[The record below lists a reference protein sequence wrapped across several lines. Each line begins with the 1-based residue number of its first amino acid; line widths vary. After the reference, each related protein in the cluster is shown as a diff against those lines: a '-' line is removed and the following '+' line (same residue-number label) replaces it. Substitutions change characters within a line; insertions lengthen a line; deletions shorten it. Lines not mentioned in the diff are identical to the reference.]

1 MVPRVMSSQF
11 LPRVH
16 RPGSA
21 SNGLQLMAIGGV
33 LHALLAVG
41 VRILAGA
48 PTALWD
54 PYMLWA
60 LLGGFVVG
68 ACFTGLYVRAGLLLP
83 GVVALS
89 LLAIGGA
96 LTYNA
101 YASLNGAAPSFAWT
115 PMTVYVTFWPLIL
128 AVVLL
133 VGGGEW
139 LGRRA
144 WHHLL

>member
-1 MVPRVMSSQF
+1 MSSQF
-11 LPRVH
+11 LPRIH
-16 RPGSA
+16 RPQSA
-21 SNGLQLMAIGGV
+21 SKGFQLTVIGGV

-41 VRILAGA
+41 VRIVAGA

-83 GVVALS
+83 GVVTLS
-89 LLAIGGA
+89 LLAIGGV
-96 LTYNA
+96 LTSNA
-101 YASLNGAAPSFAWT
+101 YASLNGASPSFAWT
-115 PMTVYVTFWPLIL
+115 PMTVYVTFWPFIL
-128 AVVLL
+128 AVALL

-139 LGRRA
+139 LGRR
-144 WHHLL
+144 LLHRAV